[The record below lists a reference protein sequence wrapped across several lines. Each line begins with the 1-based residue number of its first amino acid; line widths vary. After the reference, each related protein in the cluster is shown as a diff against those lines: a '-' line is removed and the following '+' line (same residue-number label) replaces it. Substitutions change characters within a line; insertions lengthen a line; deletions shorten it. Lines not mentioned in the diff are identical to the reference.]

1 MEYREIDGVRYYSL
15 HDQGDD
21 VLEIEIGTILLL
33 VIILLGLAYLG
44 LQIIR

>member
-1 MEYREIDGVRYYSL
+1 MFYKEVGGVRYYNL
-15 HDQGDD
+15 RDHGDN
-21 VLEIEIGTILLL
+21 VNEIEIGTLIML